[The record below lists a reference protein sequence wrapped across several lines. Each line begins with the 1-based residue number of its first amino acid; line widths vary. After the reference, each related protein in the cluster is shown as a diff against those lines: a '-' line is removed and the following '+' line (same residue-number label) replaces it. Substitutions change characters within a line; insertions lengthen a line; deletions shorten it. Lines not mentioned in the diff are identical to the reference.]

1 MTALA
6 IAALHS
12 GSPSSCTP
20 LYTPVV
26 TRPIPGARPFGASLT
41 LFKIVPDDFVATV
54 RLAPPAL
61 VTFLK
66 QLLNPDGSPPR
77 CLGHD
82 SQALA
87 DRVFFKPTVCWSVS
101 RPLVSPLAY

>member
-1 MTALA
+1 MGRRSCFKNYCACLSAL
-6 IAALHS
+6 LS

-26 TRPIPGARPFGASLT
+26 TRSILGARPFEASLQ

-54 RLAPPAL
+54 RLAMSAL

-66 QLLNPDGSPPR
+66 QLRSGWGRDGQTER
-77 CLGHD
+77 LWR
-82 SQALA
+82 A
-87 DRVFFKPTVCWSVS
+87 W
-101 RPLVSPLAY
+101 